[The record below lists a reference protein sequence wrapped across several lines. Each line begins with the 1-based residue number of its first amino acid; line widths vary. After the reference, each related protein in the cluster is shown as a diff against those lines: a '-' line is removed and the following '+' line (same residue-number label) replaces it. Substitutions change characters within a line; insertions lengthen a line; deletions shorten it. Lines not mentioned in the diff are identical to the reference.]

1 MNMILLL
8 IIISALAIFL
18 LVWFYLKDRR
28 FLKKRVREI
37 LSEDM
42 RKSVNLPTSQDQFPE
57 NLNAIQEKKSASKE
71 ILKKMNE

>member
-18 LVWFYLKDRR
+18 LMWLYLKDRR

-37 LSEDM
+37 LSEEM
-42 RKSVNLPTSQDQFPE
+42 RKSVNLPTSLDEFPK
-57 NLNAIQEKKSASKE
+57 NLNAIQEKKSASKK
-71 ILKKMNE
+71 ILEKMNE